1 MDIYLAKV
9 VNTHMDTHMDT
20 HNRDE
25 MINSFIIAF
34 NTLKQVLLCTCVLLT
49 LCQLMNTTQKTY
61 TYTKSNQTLCGT
73 RGMRV
78 QPIPHLME
86 DSH

>member
-9 VNTHMDTHMDT
+9 VNTHMDTH
-20 HNRDE
+20 NRDE
-25 MINSFIIAF
+25 KINSFIIAF

-61 TYTKSNQTLCGT
+61 LYKIKSNSLWNPWNACPTGS
-73 RGMRV
+73 
-78 QPIPHLME
+78 PPHGR
-86 DSH
+86 